1 MRTTLVNNEMLSQ
14 VALELG
20 LHNYIRY
27 LPGEALLADGRAHA
41 RMLADTFEAYLA
53 AIYLDRGLVV
63 VETFLSVVLFPRLDH
78 VLEERSW
85 LDSRTRLTRVVLN
98 ITKSRT
104 TLPTYRVTGESG
116 PPHLRVYTVTCFLA
130 DRPLGQGR
138 GISRSAA
145 EQEAAKNTLLRYEFS
160 RPASDV
166 KSRVTDASLHHII
179 DVNSIV
185 SEHVSEGDAALVE
198 TSDLLTDLGEPTEDE
213 VREIDAE

>member
-1 MRTTLVNNEMLSQ
+1 MLSQ

-20 LHNYIRY
+20 LHNYIRH
-27 LPGEALLADGRAHA
+27 LPGEALLAHA

-53 AIYLDRGLVV
+53 AMYLDRGLVV

-160 RPASDV
+160 RPATDV
-166 KSRVTDASLHHII
+166 KSRVI

-185 SEHVSEGDAALVE
+185 SESVSENDTTLIEV
-198 TSDLLTDLGEPTEDE
+198 SDMLTDLGEPTEDE

>member
-1 MRTTLVNNEMLSQ
+1 MPSLTVSRQLVRTTLVNNEMLSQ

-20 LHNYIRY
+20 LHTYIRY

-53 AIYLDRGLVV
+53 ATYLDRGLVV

-160 RPASDV
+160 RPATD
-166 KSRVTDASLHHII
+166 KSRVI

-185 SEHVSEGDAALVE
+185 AEHDAALVE